1 MALSSNGE
9 NKDPLNPR
17 SMPKRMRRDLKT
29 HDDVRNALRIIARS
43 DFSLRFPT
51 VEEIRQR
58 VGRALWRQEK
68 LELGEHLSHGGEHSV
83 FRALG
88 SIFSSPLVVRVQNPL
103 QPLTSAP
110 LTPDQWRERTRQA
123 TRAIM
128 LLPGM
133 NWDKPHP
140 ALPFVYQPG
149 EADGV
154 FYTLRDYVKGVPISD
169 THVRNAIQTR
179 KDVPQAW
186 AFLTVPLQLVAVLIY
201 VREHHRHK
209 RDFSD
214 LHRNLLIGP
223 AQDVHLIDLD
233 DLVQNPDISLARNVS
248 HEIYSVAQLLL
259 GYLLDDSYVRHWNH
273 WDPTQ
278 VDVLEKAL
286 IAENHFDPQNR
297 QSIEIV
303 ARGIAPILRK
313 MLVKPEQG
321 QYTSLEDVFIDLAN
335 VGLQIARHDAPHSHN
350 LQELLGILF
359 AEDRRRHPQG
369 TFATIMLKGGDIGG
383 LNPAIKSKIVKR
395 FGKGNFDFFQG
406 SIVHLSLTQALRRWQ
421 DPIRY
426 MISGLKGH
434 VPDSDFEFLMQ
445 SIDHLNPRDFIR
457 ALHQIQRYAYDHAT
471 AEVVYLSLARVETM
485 LDYSVRDSNQIL
497 LRYQGDTTLPKD
509 VQDYVK
515 GLVGRTIDP
524 EPESLRGDILVPALQ
539 PGQILDGI
547 IEEMRNLSGLPED
560 QIRITLNGI
569 HTPKLD
575 ELPLEYQSMA
585 QADLALFSWKALEWL
600 LAEQIPP
607 HHPPT
612 PPTGGSTVNSEGKEN
627 LQFGHGMQGRDAGEG
642 LSLRG
647 SLLHPLS
654 QISSWTIRFIPVLFK
669 LWEFLKQIRQQV
681 LPFHPY
687 RDTLRS
693 V

>member
-1 MALSSNGE
+1 MKRSTLRALALLISLSLITDPCLAGLAQGFSTPALRLAPTIHINVFEQNALAGRAIYKHFAIAPLTKSFWTLLKDYIRPTRIWNAITVAPEIPSYSRNFVRGGVTALFISAIGWTFYTYGPQAGGAVLCLSIVILMALSSNGE

-140 ALPFVYQPG
+140 ALPFVYQQG

-335 VGLQIARHDAPHSHN
+335 VGLQIAR
-350 LQELLGILF
+350 
-359 AEDRRRHPQG
+359 DR
-369 TFATIMLKGGDIGG
+369 
-383 LNPAIKSKIVKR
+383 KS
-395 FGKGNFDFFQG
+395 
-406 SIVHLSLTQALRRWQ
+406 
-421 DPIRY
+421 
-426 MISGLKGH
+426 
-434 VPDSDFEFLMQ
+434 
-445 SIDHLNPRDFIR
+445 
-457 ALHQIQRYAYDHAT
+457 
-471 AEVVYLSLARVETM
+471 VV
-485 LDYSVRDSNQIL
+485 
-497 LRYQGDTTLPKD
+497 
-509 VQDYVK
+509 
-515 GLVGRTIDP
+515 
-524 EPESLRGDILVPALQ
+524 
-539 PGQILDGI
+539 
-547 IEEMRNLSGLPED
+547 
-560 QIRITLNGI
+560 
-569 HTPKLD
+569 
-575 ELPLEYQSMA
+575 
-585 QADLALFSWKALEWL
+585 
-600 LAEQIPP
+600 
-607 HHPPT
+607 
-612 PPTGGSTVNSEGKEN
+612 
-627 LQFGHGMQGRDAGEG
+627 
-642 LSLRG
+642 
-647 SLLHPLS
+647 
-654 QISSWTIRFIPVLFK
+654 
-669 LWEFLKQIRQQV
+669 
-681 LPFHPY
+681 
-687 RDTLRS
+687 
-693 V
+693 